1 MNERP
6 FRKILLGYDGSDG
19 SEKAVALAIDL
30 AQRYESAIIVC
41 HAFGNMPMTSK
52 PSEVRRLINPVVERL
67 NKLGISTLVSM
78 PDNLPAQGLLTAA
91 EEPKADLIVLGSRGR
106 GTFANLPLGSTA
118 ERVLRYAKVSVLIA
132 R

>member
-1 MNERP
+1 MDDKP
-6 FRKILLGYDGSDG
+6 FRRILVGYDGSDG
-19 SEKAVALAIDL
+19 SEKAVALAVEVAKMCD
-30 AQRYESAIIVC
+30 SAVIIC

-67 NKLGISTLVSM
+67 ARLGITTLVSI
-78 PDNLPAQGLLTAA
+78 PDSLPAQGVLDAA
-91 EEPKADLIVLGSRGR
+91 EEHKADLIIMGSRGR

-118 ERVLRYAKVSVLIA
+118 ERVLRYAKVSVMIA